1 MCFWWINNC
10 FIKHFIWWSFT
21 NFAFL
26 QNFHPHFLSGIC
38 GNDFKSQKIEKSIK
52 IKNDGKIEGSN
63 IRPLFTQPQMQMVL
77 PRNNS
82 LDKNIEIIQTSMNGY
97 QVRKNI

>member
-1 MCFWWINNC
+1 ME
-10 FIKHFIWWSFT
+10 
-21 NFAFL
+21 
-26 QNFHPHFLSGIC
+26 GM
-38 GNDFKSQKIEKSIK
+38 KSV
-52 IKNDGKIEGSN
+52 DGN

-97 QVRKNI
+97 QVRKKICKTSENGQNFNCRL